1 MKDHATAS
9 LLLGPRNPIQDW
21 DDGDEILDT
30 DIAALKDMLAQREAH
45 AAEFHRLKDR
55 LLGRG

>member
-9 LLLGPRNPIQDW
+9 PLPAPRIPIQDW
-21 DDGDEILDT
+21 DDGDEVLDT
-30 DIAALKDMLAQREAH
+30 DIAALKDVLAQREAQ
-45 AAEFHRLKDR
+45 AAEFHRFKDR